1 MINGIIGR
9 KIGMTQIFAADGS
22 VTPVTVIKAGPCVV
36 VQKKSAS
43 GPDGYDA
50 VQLGLV
56 DERPV
61 RLKNVT
67 KPMRGHFEKTGG
79 GIPPTRILKEF
90 RLTEGGDG
98 TNVGDKVLVDQFSDG
113 EMVDVIGRS
122 KGRGFAGTVKRHHF
136 NRGPESH
143 GSMNVRAPGSI
154 GASAYPSRVVKGNRS
169 SGHMGDARITT
180 KGLTVA
186 RVDAGGVVTGL
197 APGKAS
203 IKVTSGTAVT
213 TVPVTVVRNPV
224 ASLAI
229 EPATAAARTGDVVR
243 FKVAAQGAGGARL
256 EMPALRWSV
265 GGGQAAHGGESPQ
278 PRDHAEHVLSSP
290 SGMSLPVM
298 LVHRTRRDVSPRCVP
313 GSGEVS
319 AVDRRPL
326 IPQGGGC
333 S

>member
-9 KIGMTQIFAADGS
+9 KVGMTQMFAADGT

-36 VQKKSAS
+36 VQKKSAA

-56 DERPV
+56 DEIPLK
-61 RLKNVT
+61 LKNVT

-90 RLTEGGDG
+90 RLTGDDG
-98 TNVGDKVLVDQFSDG
+98 MNIGDKVLVDQFSDG

-154 GASAYPSRVVKGNRS
+154 GASAYPSRVIKGNRS
-169 SGHMGDARITT
+169 SGHMGDARVTV

-186 RVDAGGVVTGL
+186 RVDAENNL
-197 APGKAS
+197 LM
-203 IKVTSGTAVT
+203 I
-213 TVPVTVVRNPV
+213 R
-224 ASLAI
+224 
-229 EPATAAARTGDVVR
+229 
-243 FKVAAQGAGGARL
+243 GA
-256 EMPALRWSV
+256 
-265 GGGQAAHGGESPQ
+265 
-278 PRDHAEHVLSSP
+278 
-290 SGMSLPVM
+290 
-298 LVHRTRRDVSPRCVP
+298 VP
-313 GSGEVS
+313 GANGSVVIVRK
-319 AVDRRPL
+319 ATKIIKPKHK
-326 IPQGGGC
+326 
-333 S
+333 